1 MWCRHEAAT
10 GVAIVRP
17 PGHHAESNNVM
28 GFCFFN
34 NAAIAA
40 RAAQVCSSRLA
51 APVSADSVLHAVST
65 QLVQAA
71 VRCADAYD
79 NMP

>member
-1 MWCRHEAAT
+1 MHVLCMCCRQEAAT

-17 PGHHAESNNVM
+17 PGHHAESNMAM

-40 RAAQVCSSRLA
+40 RAAQVCLSLLLESADLLSRLLQCIV
-51 APVSADSVLHAVST
+51 VSST
-65 QLVQAA
+65 A
-71 VRCADAYD
+71 
-79 NMP
+79 

>member
-1 MWCRHEAAT
+1 MHVLCMCCRQEAAT

-17 PGHHAESNNVM
+17 PGHHAESNMAM

-40 RAAQVCSSRLA
+40 RAAQVCLSLFLESADLLSRLLQCVV
-51 APVSADSVLHAVST
+51 VSST
-65 QLVQAA
+65 A
-71 VRCADAYD
+71 
-79 NMP
+79 